1 MDVDP
6 TKSNVKYDYK
16 EEFKI
21 LKVVSLSKYKVDQ
34 GQMIDTPHKA
44 LLLYNPE
51 GNTCHLLIRSPTTHA
66 ERFNGI
72 ILPNKSEFKTL
83 HGKIE
88 NLEIRCFKIGKET
101 KKLESHIVKIQ
112 ILKGQ
117 DSDVQEFSNLLNRI
131 CEGKFE
137 DKEKTDAI
145 EKDTAREV
153 EKSVEKEVLKNE

>member
-1 MDVDP
+1 M
-6 TKSNVKYDYK
+6 
-16 EEFKI
+16 
-21 LKVVSLSKYKVDQ
+21 VSLSKYKVDQ

-72 ILPNKSEFKTL
+72 ILPSKSEFKTL
-83 HGKIE
+83 HGKSE